1 MTVEII
7 SVDKDTTLMQR
18 PCVTLKVKDKL
29 IKEVTEIKL
38 RESTVAPPSLMFQI
52 RGGLNHDQIHF
63 YREPDLVE
71 VYTELERV
79 LKPKGI
85 KFESILT
92 D

>member
-7 SVDKDTTLMQR
+7 SIDKDKTLMQR

-29 IKEVTEIKL
+29 FEEVTEIKL
-38 RESTVAPPSLMFQI
+38 LESTVSPPSLMFQI
-52 RGGLNHDQIHF
+52 CGGLNHDQIHF
-63 YREPDLVE
+63 YREPDLVA

-85 KFESILT
+85 KFKNVLT